1 MNLMMKRLVFLLGL
15 SLLASCETLETKSE
29 AFPSFYDE
37 TPNPVS
43 MVVVPAINQT
53 VAADAG
59 ELVSATL
66 AQPFADNG
74 YYVVPL
80 PIVTQIFQS
89 EGIVDGQET
98 LGLSGA
104 LFKQAFGADT
114 VLYVTID
121 KWETNYVVLAANV
134 TVGLSYVLRS
144 TATDEVLWSYRAQQ
158 VVDTSADSSG
168 FLLADIII
176 TAVQTATTDYLPI
189 AYQVNSMAV
198 ATMPYGKYHPQ
209 YGADGDA
216 GVISA
221 RLKQAAIDELG
232 Q

>member
-1 MNLMMKRLVFLLGL
+1 
-15 SLLASCETLETKSE
+15 
-29 AFPSFYDE
+29 
-37 TPNPVS
+37 
-43 MVVVPAINQT
+43 MVIVPALNET
-53 VAADAG
+53 AAAEAG

-66 AQPFADNG
+66 VQPFADNG

-89 EGIVDGQET
+89 EGIVDGQQT
-98 LGLSGA
+98 LGLPGE
-104 LFKQAFGADT
+104 LFRNAFGADT

-121 KWETNYVVLAANV
+121 QWETNYVVLAANV
-134 TVGLSYVLRS
+134 TVGMSYVLRS
-144 TATDEVLWSYRAQQ
+144 TDTDEVLWSYRAQQ

-168 FLLADIII
+168 FILADIIM
-176 TAVQTATTDYLPI
+176 TAVQTAVTDYLPI

-198 ATMPYGKYHPQ
+198 ATMPYGKYHPLV
-209 YGADGDA
+209 GADGEM

-221 RLKQAAIDELG
+221 RLKEQAIDELG

>member
-1 MNLMMKRLVFLLGL
+1 MKKLKIFAVVA
-15 SLLASCETLETKSE
+15 SLFVIASCETLETKQE
-29 AFPSFYDE
+29 AFPSFYDGNQ
-37 TPNPVS
+37 NPVS
-43 MVVVPAINQT
+43 MVIVPALNET
-53 VAADAG
+53 AAADAG

-66 AQPFADNG
+66 VQPFADNG

-89 EGIVDGQET
+89 EGIVDGQQT
-98 LGLSGA
+98 LGLPGK
-104 LFKQAFGADT
+104 LFQNAFGADT

-121 KWETNYVVLAANV
+121 QWETNYVVLAANV
-134 TVGLSYVLRS
+134 TVGMSYVLRS
-144 TATDEVLWSYRAQQ
+144 TSTDEVLWSYRAQQ

-168 FLLADIII
+168 FILADIIM
-176 TAVQTATTDYLPI
+176 TAVQTAVTDYLPI

-198 ATMPYGKYHPQ
+198 ATLPYGKYHPLV
-209 YGADGDA
+209 GTDGET

-221 RLKQAAIDELG
+221 RLKEEAIAELG